1 LAITISVIVMLAV
14 SFSKLES
21 NEVALRKNRHWGY
34 KVGEEVEK
42 NGLHYVGLWHAFERV
57 SKTDQFASYGV
68 TAFTSNLIRVNMDV
82 SIQYQVEPTYT
93 NLYKIIFD
101 YDSMEDYFNYRVT
114 DAVRRSVQSIGS
126 DVLYSNRG
134 YVTGVLRDFTTR
146 AISDC
151 GYTLTNLQIREITVP
166 DDMQDA
172 IDALVDAKLDIDVAL
187 NERSKSVQNAQ
198 NQKNRDIY
206 NAEIQAELQIK
217 SAYADYNASK
227 EILDA
232 RLYSL
237 QRQVNNT
244 EDLVI
249 AYTGQYPTANYL
261 TIMELVK
268 AHRYN
273 TLVQTVGSSG
283 TNKVV
288 LDHKP
293 TAIGEFGDS
302 IKARLVSAEN
312 GRRELRE
319 EL

>member
-1 LAITISVIVMLAV
+1 MLSV

-21 NEVALRKNRHWGY
+21 NEVALRRHKHFGY
-34 KVGEEVEK
+34 KAGDEVEK

-57 SKTDQFASYGV
+57 SKTDQFASYSV
-68 TAFTSNLIRVNMDV
+68 TAFTSNLIRVDMDV
-82 SIQYQVEPTYT
+82 SIQYQVEPTYE

-101 YDSMEDYFNYRVT
+101 YDSMNDYFNYRVT
-114 DAVRRSVQSIGS
+114 DAVRRAVQSIGS

-146 AISDC
+146 AIVDC
-151 GYTLTNLQIREITVP
+151 GYTLTNLQMTQITVP
-166 DDMQDA
+166 EDMQDA
-172 IDALVDAKLDIDVAL
+172 IDDLVDAKLDIDVAL
-187 NERSKSVQNAQ
+187 NERSKTTQESE
-198 NQKNRDIY
+198 NQKNRDVY
-206 NAEIQAELQIK
+206 NANIDAELQIQ

-232 RLYSL
+232 ELYSL

-244 EDLVI
+244 EDLIV
-249 AYTGQYPTANYL
+249 AYQGQYDAAHYRQ
-261 TIMELVK
+261 IMELVK

-273 TLVQTVGSSG
+273 TLVHTVGSSG

-293 TAIGEFGDS
+293 TAIGEFGDQ
-302 IKARLVSAEN
+302 IKARLVSAET
-312 GRRELRE
+312 GRRQLRE